1 MGVLNKIN
9 VLRRAITH
17 GLTQNIGKSYAD
29 QGITLVNRN
38 EIKRVLICRPNGR
51 LGNILLITPFV
62 QELEETFPNCKIDL
76 FVKGTLATVIFEN
89 YDHISRIIELP
100 KKPFS
105 NLLKYFSVWISLKRY
120 KYDIAINVDQ
130 GSSSGRL
137 GVKFSNS
144 KFKFFGDL
152 PSSAN
157 LYYRDYAHI
166 AKYPIY
172 HFRDYLTKLGF
183 DKKENHIAPLD
194 LKLTSFEIAQGKKT
208 LNNLV
213 HHNYKKT
220 ICLFTYATGA
230 KCLPETWWEDFY
242 ANLKAQYKNF
252 NIIEILP
259 IENVSQI
266 GFKAPV
272 FYSKDIREIG
282 ALIAST
288 DIFIGADSG
297 IMHLASAVH
306 TPTVGLFSVSNLKKY
321 EPYYNNSIGVD
332 VNSFSEKDYFKIFNT
347 ILDNGK
353 SGVYYKAI

>member
-1 MGVLNKIN
+1 MGIWGKVNN
-9 VLRRAITH
+9 LRRNLMRS
-17 GLTQNIGKSYAD
+17 LTKGIGKTNEE
-29 QGITLVNRN
+29 QGITLVNKD
-38 EIKRVLICRPNGR
+38 EIKRILICRPNAR
-51 LGNILLITPFV
+51 LGNLLLITPFV

-76 FVKGTLATVIFEN
+76 FVKGFLAPVIFEN
-89 YDHISRIIELP
+89 YDSVDRIIKLP

-105 NLLKYFSVWISLKRY
+105 NLLQYFKVWTSLKKY
-120 KYDIAINVDQ
+120 KYDIAINVDH

-152 PSSAN
+152 PLSAD
-157 LYYRDYAHI
+157 LYYDDYTHI

-183 DKKENHIAPLD
+183 EKKENHIAPLD
-194 LKLTSFEIAQGKKT
+194 LKLTAVEIAEGKKIV
-208 LNNLV
+208 NDLV
-213 HHNYKKT
+213 KNYKKT
-220 ICLFTYATGA
+220 ICIFTYATGS
-230 KCLPETWWEDFY
+230 KCLSEAWWENFY
-242 ANLKAQYKNF
+242 ASLNSEYENY

-266 GFKAPV
+266 GFKAPT

-282 ALIAST
+282 SVIANT
-288 DIFIGADSG
+288 DLFIGADSG
-297 IMHLASAVH
+297 IMHLSGAVH

-321 EPYYNNSIGVD
+321 EPYDNNSIGID
-332 VNSFSEKDYFKIFNT
+332 VNSFSEKEYFKIFST

-353 SGVYYKAI
+353 SGIYSKAI